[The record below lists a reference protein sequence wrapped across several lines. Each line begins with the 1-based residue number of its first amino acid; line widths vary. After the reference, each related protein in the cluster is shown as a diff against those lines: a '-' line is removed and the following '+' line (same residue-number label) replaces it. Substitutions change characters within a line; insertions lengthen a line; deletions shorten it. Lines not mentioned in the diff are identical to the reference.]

1 MVLACARQQLFCS
14 GSSAVLVISTTEK
27 ALSFLQSLPAI
38 IAATSAVQLDG
49 PD

>member
-14 GSSAVLVISTTEK
+14 GSAVLVISTTEK

>member
-14 GSSAVLVISTTEK
+14 LRCFSHFYDGKSVE
-27 ALSFLQSLPAI
+27 LPPELTAI
-38 IAATSAVQLDG
+38 IATSAPAVQLDG